1 MKDLVQ
7 KAIEDITVRSKRF
20 PEEPFRIISENQEL
34 AVPYLNSAIEKA
46 IFEKDDLDEDYQL
59 HFYALYLL
67 GQFREKKS
75 FPKIMEL
82 ISLPSEVVDYLIG
95 DAVTSNLCDIL
106 YNTYNGDMELL
117 KESVKNPDIDDYARS
132 SMLKTMY

>member
-1 MKDLVQ
+1 
-7 KAIEDITVRSKRF
+7 
-20 PEEPFRIISENQEL
+20 
-34 AVPYLNSAIEKA
+34 
-46 IFEKDDLDEDYQL
+46 
-59 HFYALYLL
+59 
-67 GQFREKKS
+67 
-75 FPKIMEL
+75 MEL
-82 ISLPSEVVDYLIG
+82 ISLPSEVIDYLIG